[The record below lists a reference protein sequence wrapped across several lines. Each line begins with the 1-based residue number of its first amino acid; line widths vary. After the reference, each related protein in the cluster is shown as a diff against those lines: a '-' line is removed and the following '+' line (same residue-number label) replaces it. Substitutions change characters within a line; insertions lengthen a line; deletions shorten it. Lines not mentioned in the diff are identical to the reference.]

1 MSDVFVGGER
11 RRRLRERMEKLGIA
25 ANDLVEKFVLGSGP
39 GGQKVNKTA
48 SCVYI
53 KHVPTGIEIKC
64 QRSRARELNRF
75 LARRELCERL
85 EERIRGEQSRRQQE
99 IERIRRRKRR
109 RTRRQKERM
118 LEEKSKQGEKK
129 KLRAPVLPGSDDG
142 E

>member
-1 MSDVFVGGER
+1 
-11 RRRLRERMEKLGIA
+11 MEQLGIA
-25 ANDLVEKFVLGSGP
+25 TNDLVEKFVLGSGP

-64 QRSRARELNRF
+64 RRSRARELNRF

-129 KLRAPVLPGSDDG
+129 KLRARVLPGS
-142 E
+142 EE